1 MGRLARLASSVC
13 SVCVLCAVALLVVG
27 CGARDT
33 VGLSDVELRFEP
45 SDPAERLTPAVVSAI
60 SSRLSAAHVTSDVVR
75 NDDRTLTVTVDSALA
90 QTATDMLAWNGGV
103 SAYEPDDAYALAL
116 PGITKKAG
124 AFVAPRVELTKA
136 IAAAKLPDDRRA
148 LYRSLGAGAYTVR
161 IAKKNAVFV
170 VQGAKLDDRAEGGAL
185 IITPKTAPEHVPA
198 DPKATFL
205 FALGSN
211 ILGEGPAPLPSAPLV
226 LHFTKDFTSYTI
238 AHETK
243 RLLGGP
249 TFPPLRRVADN
260 ALPRNWPLFLACI
273 VLPFGVSVGWL
284 WFVRRFDRAHPE
296 PMRLIVITFVL
307 GNLSVIPAGYAEK
320 YISLA
325 TPYLDP
331 QLATMG
337 GRWIALPL
345 ALVVFTVTVGVV
357 EEGVKLLASVYAF
370 RRKEFDEPVDG
381 IVYGVTASLGFAAA
395 ENLRY
400 FAMGRLAA
408 PLVCARAFMTV
419 PAHMFFGALWG
430 FGFGEALHRK
440 KGRRLMFF
448 GLAALSHGT
457 YDALLSTDGGGALA
471 TLLVLG
477 LAASFVML
485 LRRSLR
491 YGILTETPMEG
502 RRHFP
507 VGNKVFFGAAVLG
520 LHLSAFILFVFGG
533 VLQYNRHH
541 VSVIFVLVSA
551 ALLATFGVL
560 LDVIARTMPMDAV
573 TDARGVTYGGTTRDW
588 ASIRGAELVPGAI
601 VVQSSAGDLRIG
613 PGRPE
618 IMSALAHEIDAQL
631 LGQSQTALRI
641 P

>member
-1 MGRLARLASSVC
+1 MLTL
-13 SVCVLCAVALLVVG
+13 ALLVLLVGG

-45 SDPAERLTPAVVSAI
+45 SDASEHVTPAVVSAV
-60 SSRLSAAHVTSDVVR
+60 SSRLAAAHVTSDVVR
-75 NDDRTLTVTVDSALA
+75 NDDRALTVTVDSALA

-116 PGITKKAG
+116 PALAKNTTFVG
-124 AFVAPRVELTKA
+124 ARAELTKA
-136 IAAAKLPDDRRA
+136 IAAAHLPDDRRA
-148 LYRSLGAGAYTVR
+148 LYRSLGAGVYAVR
-161 IAKKNAVFV
+161 IAKKEAVFV
-170 VQGAKLDDRAEGGAL
+170 VQGAKLDDRKEGGAL
-185 IITPKTAPEHVPA
+185 IVTPKAPPEHLPT

-205 FALGSN
+205 FALGSTM
-211 ILGEGPAPLPSAPLV
+211 LGEGPAPLPDAPLV
-226 LHFTKDFTSYTI
+226 LHFGKDFASYTV

-249 TFPPLRRVADN
+249 TFPPMRRITASP
-260 ALPRNWPLFLACI
+260 LPKNWPLFLACI
-273 VLPFGVSVGWL
+273 VLPFGVSVVWL
-284 WFVRRFDRAHPE
+284 WFIRKFDRAHPE
-296 PMRLIVITFVL
+296 PMRLIAITFVL
-307 GNLSVIPAGYAEK
+307 GNLSVIPAGFAEK

-325 TPYLDP
+325 SPYLDP

-337 GRWIALPL
+337 GRWVAFPL
-345 ALVVFTVTVGVV
+345 ALLVFTVTVGVV
-357 EEGVKLLASVYAF
+357 EEGAKLLASVYAF

-430 FGFGEALHRK
+430 YGFGEALHRK
-440 KGRRLMFF
+440 KPRRLLFF
-448 GLAALSHGT
+448 GLAALSHGA
-457 YDALLSTDGGGALA
+457 YDALLSTEGGGTLA
-471 TLLVLG
+471 TLVVLG
-477 LAASFVML
+477 LAAAFIVML
-485 LRRSLR
+485 QRSLR
-491 YGILTETPMEG
+491 FGVLTEAPGEG
-502 RRHFP
+502 RRLFP

-520 LHLSAFILFVFGG
+520 LHLTAFILFIFGA

-541 VSVIFVLVSA
+541 VSVVFVLVSA
-551 ALLATFGVL
+551 GLLATFGVL
-560 LDVIARTMPMDAV
+560 LDVIARTLPMDAV
-573 TDARGVTYGGTTRDW
+573 TDARGVTFSGTTRRW
-588 ASIRGAELVPGAI
+588 ETIRGAELVTGAI
-601 VVQSSAGDLRIG
+601 VIQSSAGDLRIG

-618 IMSALAHEIDAQL
+618 IISALAHEVDARL
-631 LGQSQTALRI
+631 LAQNQNALRI